1 MYFEF
6 VPISPSTIRGLNE
19 DGLAVRGGH
28 PQLVQLFDGGRNHT
42 GDDARRR
49 VVLLDLVFTN
59 VQPALDVAA
68 GLGGRPMAA
77 VFAKA
82 CSTSASET
90 SMTSTMRFLITDMRS
105 PARTVTVES
114 TRFMGSSRTASASAA
129 LICSLNGTYPG

>member
-1 MYFEF
+1 MRT
-6 VPISPSTIRGLNE
+6 VSRS
-19 DGLAVRGGH
+19 AAGH

-68 GLGGRPMAA
+68 GLGGQTDGRGIRKGL
-77 VFAKA
+77 FDL
-82 CSTSASET
+82 SLGT

-129 LICSLNGTYPG
+129 LICSLKRYVPGLMLRAALFFSY